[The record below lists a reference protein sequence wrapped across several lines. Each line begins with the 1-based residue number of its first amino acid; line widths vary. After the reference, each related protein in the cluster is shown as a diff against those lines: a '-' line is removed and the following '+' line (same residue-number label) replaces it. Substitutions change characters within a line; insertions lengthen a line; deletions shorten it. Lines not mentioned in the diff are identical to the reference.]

1 MANYIEDSILEK
13 TLTSVIRVDGSCFK
27 HFLKL
32 FNPDKDNTLAIKK
45 ISCIL
50 DADPAKKCNTDNK
63 YKSCYP
69 CELDKDNENYQYRNC
84 SPVITNLKT
93 DFNLDD
99 NYERENIKICFSPKG
114 TGKTFEYDF
123 ALKNASNELLLVESC
138 ANEDKLS
145 LLQKTDLTENEKS
158 IINAIIAKFEFNDG
172 KEPEKWLLNYD
183 KKEECFACYYLNC
196 VKDNKGEV
204 AFDLGVKLRKNL
216 QYKNNDDRA
225 EKAKYKEINI
235 PKYIEDA
242 IKWACRK

>member
-1 MANYIEDSILEK
+1 MKK

-32 FNPDKDNTLAIKK
+32 FNPDKDNTLSIKK
-45 ISCIL
+45 NSCIL
-50 DADPAKKCNTDNK
+50 DTDLAKKYNTDNK

-69 CELDKDNENYQYRNC
+69 CELDTDKENYEYRNC

-138 ANEDKLS
+138 ANKSNLL
-145 LLQKTDLTENEKS
+145 LLQKIDPTDDEKFT
-158 IINAIIAKFEFNDG
+158 IDAIIKNFTFN
-172 KEPEKWLLNYD
+172 KEKESKNWLLKID

-196 VKDNKGEV
+196 VKNNKGEV
-204 AFDLGVKLRKNL
+204 AFDLGIKLRENL
-216 QYKNNDDRA
+216 QYKNNDNPA

-235 PKYIEDA
+235 PKHIEDA
-242 IKWACRK
+242 IKWACSR